1 MLKNILNCLFLNEF
15 LLFFFLFNENSHSE
29 GKYILCSSLMGDK

>member
-15 LLFFFLFNENSHSE
+15 LLFFFYLMKIVILKENTF
-29 GKYILCSSLMGDK
+29 YVAP